1 VINETLARRLWPG
14 ESPIG
19 KRLSMML
26 ESLRY
31 FRDRAPEFDPAL
43 GMREVVGVVADAK
56 RNGFSD
62 TAPAEIYVPFAQRP
76 VRDLTVVVGVQGDP
90 AALTSAVRQA
100 VAALDPEQ
108 PLGAVRTLEQIVDA
122 SVAQPRFNSMLVSS
136 FALLA
141 LLLSAVGIYGVLS
154 YVATERTRETGV
166 RLALGAE
173 RSDIVRLMMVRGL
186 RFTTTGVVVG
196 LAGAAGVSV
205 LLTRLLFGI
214 SAAEP
219 LVYAGSAAT
228 VMLAAF
234 AACYLPARRAARLDA
249 VAALRHE

>member
-1 VINETLARRLWPG
+1 
-14 ESPIG
+14 
-19 KRLSMML
+19 
-26 ESLRY
+26 
-31 FRDRAPEFDPAL
+31 
-43 GMREVVGVVADAK
+43 
-56 RNGFSD
+56 
-62 TAPAEIYVPFAQRP
+62 
-76 VRDLTVVVGVQGDP
+76 
-90 AALTSAVRQA
+90 
-100 VAALDPEQ
+100 
-108 PLGAVRTLEQIVDA
+108 VRTLEQIVDA
-122 SVAQPRFNSMLVSS
+122 SVAQPRFNSVLVSS

-141 LLLSAVGIYGVLS
+141 LMLSAVGIYGVLS

-173 RSDIVRLMMVRGL
+173 RSDIVRLMMGRGL
-186 RFTTTGVVVG
+186 RFTATGVAVG
-196 LAGAAGVSV
+196 LAGAVGVSV